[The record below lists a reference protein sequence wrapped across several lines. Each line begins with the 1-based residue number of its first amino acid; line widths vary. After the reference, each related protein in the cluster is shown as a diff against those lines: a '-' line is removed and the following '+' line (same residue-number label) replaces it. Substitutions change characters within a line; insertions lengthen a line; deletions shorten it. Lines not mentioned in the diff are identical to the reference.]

1 MEMPTDYSKDEKVL
15 EKFGRNINEQVK
27 KGKIDPV
34 IGRDEEIRKIIQILA
49 RKNKNNV
56 ILLGE
61 PGVGKTAI
69 IEGLAQRILRQ
80 DVPSTLKDK
89 MIYELDM
96 GALIAGAK
104 FRGEFEERLKAVL
117 NKIKQSD
124 GNIILF
130 IDEIHSI
137 VGAGRTDGAMDASNM
152 LKPLLARGEIDCI
165 GATTLNEYRQYIEKD
180 RALER
185 RFQPLMVGEP
195 TVEDTISILRGIKSR
210 YESHHGVK
218 ITDEALVA
226 AATLSQRY
234 LTSRFLPDKA
244 IDLVDEASAL
254 TRVQIES
261 MPTELDEVDRRI
273 RQLEIEKFA
282 LSKEED
288 PTSRERH
295 LKISDELETLKKDYA
310 TKKQKWQE
318 EKSLLLDIKTLKDL
332 IHQTKLSLEQA
343 FTHGEYQKAS
353 ELQYGKIP
361 ELEKKLATFENKS
374 RKGRMLS
381 EIVTEEEIA
390 KIISKMTK
398 IPLSRI
404 VQGEKDKVLSLK
416 TKMLERVI
424 GQDDAVNLVTD
435 AILRQ
440 RAGIQDSRRPIGT
453 FMFLGPTGVGKT
465 EVAKSLAE
473 GLFDND
479 HQIIRIDMSEYME
492 KFSVSR
498 LIGSPPGY
506 VGYEEGGQLTEKVR
520 RAPYSIIL
528 FDEIEKAHPEVFNL
542 LLQVL
547 DEGRLTDSQGRLID
561 FRNTVIIMTSN
572 LGSEFILNNQMGS
585 VDDLL
590 HRTFKPE
597 FLNRIDEIVYF
608 KPLNQDTQGM
618 IVAKMLMQL
627 EQHLEK
633 QHILVSFTE
642 AVEKDILLQAFSKE
656 YGARPLRR
664 YIQKELE
671 TFIAKQLIQG
681 KILPNLAITIDINQQ
696 GYLIKTS
703 D

>member
-1 MEMPTDYSKDEKVL
+1 
-15 EKFGRNINEQVK
+15 
-27 KGKIDPV
+27 
-34 IGRDEEIRKIIQILA
+34 
-49 RKNKNNV
+49 
-56 ILLGE
+56 
-61 PGVGKTAI
+61 
-69 IEGLAQRILRQ
+69 
-80 DVPSTLKDK
+80 
-89 MIYELDM
+89 
-96 GALIAGAK
+96 
-104 FRGEFEERLKAVL
+104 
-117 NKIKQSD
+117 
-124 GNIILF
+124 
-130 IDEIHSI
+130 
-137 VGAGRTDGAMDASNM
+137 MDASNM

-288 PTSRERH
+288 PTSKTRY
-295 LKISDELETLKKDYA
+295 LKIFEELETLKKDYS
-310 TKKQKWQE
+310 TKKQKWHE
-318 EKSLLLDIKTLKDL
+318 EKSLLLEIKTLKDG

-381 EIVTEEEIA
+381 EIVTEDEIA
-390 KIISKMTK
+390 KIVSKMTK

-404 VQGEKDKVLSLK
+404 VQGEKEKVLSLK
-416 TKMLERVI
+416 TKMLQRVV
-424 GQDDAVNLVTD
+424 GQDEAVNLVTD
-435 AILRQ
+435 AIMRQ
-440 RAGIQDSRRPIGT
+440 RAGIQDAKRPIGT

-520 RAPYSIIL
+520 RAPYSIVL

-608 KPLNQDTQGM
+608 KPLNQDVQGL

-627 EQHLEK
+627 EQQLEK
-633 QHILVSFTE
+633 QRILVSFTE

-671 TFIAKQLIQG
+671 TFIARLLIQG
-681 KILPNLAITIDINQQ
+681 KIVPNVPITIDIKQHN
-696 GYLIKTS
+696 YFIKTS

>member
-1 MEMPTDYSKDEKVL
+1 
-15 EKFGRNINEQVK
+15 
-27 KGKIDPV
+27 
-34 IGRDEEIRKIIQILA
+34 
-49 RKNKNNV
+49 
-56 ILLGE
+56 
-61 PGVGKTAI
+61 
-69 IEGLAQRILRQ
+69 
-80 DVPSTLKDK
+80 
-89 MIYELDM
+89 
-96 GALIAGAK
+96 
-104 FRGEFEERLKAVL
+104 
-117 NKIKQSD
+117 
-124 GNIILF
+124 
-130 IDEIHSI
+130 
-137 VGAGRTDGAMDASNM
+137 
-152 LKPLLARGEIDCI
+152 
-165 GATTLNEYRQYIEKD
+165 
-180 RALER
+180 
-185 RFQPLMVGEP
+185 
-195 TVEDTISILRGIKSR
+195 
-210 YESHHGVK
+210 
-218 ITDEALVA
+218 
-226 AATLSQRY
+226 
-234 LTSRFLPDKA
+234 
-244 IDLVDEASAL
+244 
-254 TRVQIES
+254 
-261 MPTELDEVDRRI
+261 
-273 RQLEIEKFA
+273 
-282 LSKEED
+282 
-288 PTSRERH
+288 
-295 LKISDELETLKKDYA
+295 
-310 TKKQKWQE
+310 
-318 EKSLLLDIKTLKDL
+318 
-332 IHQTKLSLEQA
+332 
-343 FTHGEYQKAS
+343 
-353 ELQYGKIP
+353 
-361 ELEKKLATFENKS
+361 
-374 RKGRMLS
+374 
-381 EIVTEEEIA
+381 
-390 KIISKMTK
+390 MTK

-404 VQGEKDKVLSLK
+404 VQGEKEKVLGLK
-416 TKMLERVI
+416 TKMLERVV
-424 GQDDAVNLVTD
+424 GQDDAVTLVTD

-520 RAPYSIIL
+520 RAPYSIVL

-572 LGSEFILNNQMGS
+572 LGSEFILNNQMAS

-608 KPLNQDTQGM
+608 KPLNQDVQGM
-618 IVAKMLMQL
+618 IVAKMLLQL
-627 EQHLEK
+627 ENQLEK
-633 QHILVSFTE
+633 QRIFVSFTQ